1 MTEENK
7 PEKEKPELPPLPPG
21 FKMVGDPIAVPL
33 DKIERGWDDVIF
45 DNNPDGTIGA
55 LGVWARHVAFGFP
68 LAYFRKAYAA
78 FLGFFSGLFLAG
90 VSLLAIV
97 LMPITM
103 MIFVVGS
110 FFYALFGKLT
120 LGLSPNTVH
129 RMVQG
134 MIKKIKK
141 EEKDDQD

>member
-1 MTEENK
+1 MTEEKEPDNK
-7 PEKEKPELPPLPPG
+7 KPELPPLPEG
-21 FKMVGDPIAVPL
+21 FKMVGDPIAIPL
-33 DKIERGWDDVIF
+33 DKIERGWDDVVF
-45 DNNPDGTIGA
+45 DVNPNGTIGA
-55 LGVWARHVAFGFP
+55 LGIWARHVAFGFP

-97 LMPITM
+97 VMPITM

-120 LGLSPNTVH
+120 LELSPNTVH
-129 RMVQG
+129 RMVKG
-134 MIKKIKK
+134 MIDKIKK
-141 EEKDDQD
+141 EERDNQD